1 MIIINAGTVIHS
13 ANIRAEELV
22 TRSFGT
28 RNLKY
33 PF

>member
-1 MIIINAGTVIHS
+1 MIIAGTVIHR
-13 ANIRAEELV
+13 ANILADELV

-28 RNLKY
+28 KNLKY